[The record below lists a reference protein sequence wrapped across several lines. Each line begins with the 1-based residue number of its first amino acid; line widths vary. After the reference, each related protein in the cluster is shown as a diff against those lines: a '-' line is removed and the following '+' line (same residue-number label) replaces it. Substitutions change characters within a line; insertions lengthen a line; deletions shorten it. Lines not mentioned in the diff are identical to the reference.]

1 MRRKPPLCIRP
12 YLNVYHDWKAKGP
25 IRYINHDKAR
35 ESYSRSKIKLLDKLL
50 SRRYNNG
57 R

>member
-1 MRRKPPLCIRP
+1 MKRKPPLCIRP

-25 IRYINHDKAR
+25 IRYINHNKAR

-50 SRRYNNG
+50 SRRYNK
-57 R
+57 